1 MATFKVCIFKHQK
14 RQDAK
19 YPVSIRVCWKRQYAY
34 LKTEY
39 YVSEKQINKKT
50 FELKDTYLINELNS
64 RILAFENIKVQKL
77 GQRIDLYSARDLV
90 KYFEDSSRLGTDSS
104 IDFIAFAHEH
114 CLKLESKGCTTT
126 AKPLKSAVNAFQDY
140 NNGRTK
146 IPITEV
152 TAKNLFEFADFL
164 RGPREIKR
172 KNQFGNTVVTQQK
185 GLSPI
190 SVADYMTSI
199 RTLFNAAVERYN
211 DPDKDEIRILH
222 YPFKKYKIDK
232 NIEPEKRNLS
242 AAQVRKIRDVQGL
255 ELRRSILARDL
266 FMLSFYLL
274 GTNLVDLYNAKASQY
289 KNGRFS
295 YQRKK
300 TKDRRADNAFI
311 SIKVEPEAL
320 PLFERY
326 KDPSGQRLF
335 SFYKMY
341 TTSAI
346 FVSNV
351 DKGLKKVATACG
363 IEKELSTYY
372 ARHSFATIARN
383 DCGIP
388 KDDINLILNHSDER
402 KGMKATDAYLAIDWS
417 MFDRAN
423 RKVLDYILAVDEL
436 L

>member
-1 MATFKVCIFKHQK
+1 MATFKICVFKHQK
-14 RQDAK
+14 RSDNK

-39 YVSEKQINKKT
+39 YVSDRQINKKT
-50 FELKDTYLINELNS
+50 FDLKDAYLINELNS
-64 RILAFENIKVQKL
+64 RILSFENIKVQKL
-77 GQRIDLYSARDLV
+77 GQRIDLYSARELV
-90 KYFEDSSRLGTDSS
+90 KYLEESSRLGTDSN
-104 IDFIAFAHEH
+104 IDFVAFAQEH
-114 CLKLESKGCTTT
+114 CLKLEAKGRATT
-126 AKPLKSAVNAFQDY
+126 AKPLKSAVNALRDY
-140 NNGRTK
+140 NNGRAK
-146 IPITEV
+146 IPITEI
-152 TAKNLFEFADFL
+152 TAKNMFGFAEFL
-164 RGPREIKR
+164 QGPREIKR
-172 KNQFGNTVVTQQK
+172 KNQFGNTVVTQQP

-199 RTLFNAAVERYN
+199 RTLFNAAVEKYN

-232 NIEPEKRNLS
+232 NIEPQKRNLS
-242 AAQVRKIRDVQGL
+242 ADQIRLIRDVHGL
-255 ELRRSILARDL
+255 ELRRSILARDV

-274 GTNLVDLYNAKASQY
+274 GTNLVDLYNAKASQFE
-289 KNGRFS
+289 NGRLS

-300 TKDRRADNAFI
+300 TRDRRADNAFI

-320 PLFERY
+320 PLFELY
-326 KDPSGQRLF
+326 KDPSGQRVF

-351 DKGLKKVATACG
+351 DKGLKKVAEACG
-363 IEKELSTYY
+363 IKESLSTYY

-383 DCGIP
+383 NCDIS
-388 KDDINLILNHSDER
+388 KDDINLILNHVDED
-402 KGMKATDAYLAIDWS
+402 MKVTDAYLAKEWS

-423 RKVLDYILAVDEL
+423 RKVLDYILAVKEL